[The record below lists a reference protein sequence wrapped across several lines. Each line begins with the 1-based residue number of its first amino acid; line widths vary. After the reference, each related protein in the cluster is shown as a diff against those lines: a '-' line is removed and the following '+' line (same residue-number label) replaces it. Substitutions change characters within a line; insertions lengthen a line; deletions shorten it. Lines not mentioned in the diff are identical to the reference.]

1 MNQQVFVK
9 HGSFYIHVQPSRLQ
23 LVTSSSQFSTEP
35 VSEQSLQYNHNHQNK
50 NITQNQQ
57 AEIYNSSDLES
68 GCSDTN
74 KTPPQ
79 NEHNIHIDMTSHQPN
94 HQETY
99 STTTSKRKSV
109 KITPKIQVRYMKS

>member
-50 NITQNQQ
+50 NIQNQQ
-57 AEIYNSSDLES
+57 TEIYNSSDLES
-68 GCSDTN
+68 ECSDTN
-74 KTPPQ
+74 ETPPQ
-79 NEHNIHIDMTSHQPN
+79 NEHSIHIDMTSHQPN
-94 HQETY
+94 HQDTQG
-99 STTTSKRKSV
+99 TTTSKRKSV
-109 KITPKIQVRYMKS
+109 KITPKIQARYMKS